1 MSYPIGMTCQELVEL
16 VTEYVEGTLA
26 VDKRARFEEH
36 LAVCPGCRDYLEQM
50 RRTIAATGHLSEE
63 SLDPA
68 TRDQLL
74 SLFNDWKRIG

>member
-16 VTEYVEGTLA
+16 VTEYLEGTLA
-26 VDKRARFEEH
+26 VDMRARFEEH
-36 LAVCPGCRDYLEQM
+36 LAVCSGCGDYLDQM
-50 RRTIAATGHLSEE
+50 RRTIAATGHLTEE

-74 SLFNDWKRIG
+74 SVFNDWKRTG